1 MTSERKAELR
11 DLTHYYGVEEL
22 LNALDAAEQEIES
35 YKAEVKRWKDCAVRI
50 GRQIGFAEGGLVS
63 AMFDETDMLKV
74 IAPQKQSRFYV
85 DVQIDP
91 KTGEPVEMV
100 MRIADDALGTTND

>member
-35 YKAEVKRWKDCAVRI
+35 YKAEVKRWKQCELRSAS
-50 GRQIGFAEGGLVS
+50 QIVAMR
-63 AMFDETDMLKV
+63 AMFDETNPV
-74 IAPQKQSRFYV
+74 NNAEIARLRKA
-85 DVQIDP
+85 I
-91 KTGEPVEMV
+91 GA
-100 MRIADDALGTTND
+100 IADSEGDAQIIARQALGAIND